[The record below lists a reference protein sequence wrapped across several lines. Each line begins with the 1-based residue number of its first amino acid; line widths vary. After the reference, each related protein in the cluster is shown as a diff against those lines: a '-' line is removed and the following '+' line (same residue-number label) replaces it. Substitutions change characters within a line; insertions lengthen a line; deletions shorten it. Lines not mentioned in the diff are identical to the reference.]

1 MKTCMMNECSEVYEA
16 AVISLVY

>member
-1 MKTCMMNECSEVYEA
+1 MMNECSEVYEA